1 MLVETDAPYLAPE
14 PLRGKQ
20 NEPAYTLYTVE
31 AIARFCDV
39 NPEII
44 ADHTYENSLH
54 LFGIE
59 DK

>member
-1 MLVETDAPYLAPE
+1 
-14 PLRGKQ
+14 RGKQ

-31 AIARFCDV
+31 AIARICDV
-39 NPEII
+39 NPDVI
-44 ADHTYENSLH
+44 ADHTYHNALR